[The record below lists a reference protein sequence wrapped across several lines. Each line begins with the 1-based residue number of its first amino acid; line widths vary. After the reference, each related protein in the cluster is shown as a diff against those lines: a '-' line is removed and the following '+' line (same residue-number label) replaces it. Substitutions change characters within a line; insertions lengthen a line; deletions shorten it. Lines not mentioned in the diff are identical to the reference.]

1 MSEIQSYFGNI
12 KNSVTS
18 VFEGMAVTMSW
29 MFREPMTTQYP
40 YHPSKPDVK
49 LGGPETLPDRY
60 RGLLEVDMDI
70 CTACLACER
79 SCPIDCIKIDVE
91 KVRMSEDETDKP
103 VRAMTRF
110 DIDMAK
116 CMYCGLCSEPC
127 PTNAIRHTKEF
138 ESTVAHLEHL
148 TARFVAEEE
157 PVVPFK
163 VKKGADY
170 DSTDHGTIAHTIYT
184 DREWDLG
191 PIDFPD
197 LPRKSKKKKDDTP
210 PDWFSR
216 PLSERAQSAK
226 NVSVPQLAQILEDS
240 MAGTDCGACEYP
252 TCKEYSVAI
261 ANDQC
266 GETWR
271 CEPGGADAQI
281 EAGQIMA
288 VFQGLN
294 PEKAKEDKAAAVA
307 AAAAAPV
314 ETPAEVPAAE
324 EG

>member
-1 MSEIQSYFGNI
+1 MIQNQTYFGNI
-12 KNSVTS
+12 VKSVTS
-18 VFEGMAVTMSW
+18 IFEGMAVTMSW
-29 MFREPMTTQYP
+29 MFREPTTTQYP
-40 YHPSKPDVK
+40 YHPSRPDVK

-79 SCPIDCIKIDVE
+79 ACPIDCIKIDVE
-91 KVRMSEDETDKP
+91 KVRMSDDETEKP

-127 PTNAIRHTKEF
+127 PTNAIHHTKHF

-148 TARFVAEEE
+148 TARFVETEN

-163 VKKGADY
+163 VKKGVDYEADEY
-170 DSTDHGTIAHTIYT
+170 GSIAEAIYL
-184 DREWDLG
+184 DRPWDLG
-191 PIDFPD
+191 PIDFPK
-197 LPRKSKKKKDDTP
+197 LPRKTKSKGKEAP

-216 PLSERAQSAK
+216 PMTERATSAK
-226 NVSVPQLAQILEDS
+226 GVSVPELAKILEDA

-252 TCKEYSVAI
+252 TCKEYSEAL
-261 ANDQC
+261 AS
-266 GETWR
+266 GECNETFR
-271 CEPGGADAQI
+271 CEPGGADTAV

-288 VFQGLN
+288 AYQGLD
-294 PEKAKEDKAAAVA
+294 PEKAKADKAAATA
-307 AAAAAPV
+307 ATAA
-314 ETPAEVPAAE
+314 EQKPAASA
-324 EG
+324 